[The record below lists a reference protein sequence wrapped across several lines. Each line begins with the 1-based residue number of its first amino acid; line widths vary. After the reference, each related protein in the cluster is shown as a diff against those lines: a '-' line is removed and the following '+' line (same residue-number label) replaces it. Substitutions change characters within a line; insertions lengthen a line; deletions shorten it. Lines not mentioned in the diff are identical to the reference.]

1 MQKQNFDVAYKTNT
15 ICDNKDNIKK
25 SYLVEEIEMAGFFSK
40 IKSSFKG
47 KDFEDDETLEQTEEY
62 VELDTTKGSDGGQ
75 KILVKPFVLDD
86 FTDIK
91 PILDALREGNTI
103 CLVNIRPLK
112 EKDLIELKRAI
123 NKLKKTTD
131 AIEGDI
137 AGFSDDYIV
146 ITPSFAEIYRSKGAT
161 AEIKAT
167 VDNSDEE

>member
-1 MQKQNFDVAYKTNT
+1 
-15 ICDNKDNIKK
+15 
-25 SYLVEEIEMAGFFSK
+25 MAGFFSK

-47 KDFEDDETLEQTEEY
+47 KDFDEEETVAQGDEY
-62 VELDTTKGSDGGQ
+62 VELDTSKNSEGGH
-75 KILVKPFVLDD
+75 KIVVKPFVLED

-91 PILDALREGNTI
+91 PILDSLREGNTI

-146 ITPSFAEIYRSKGAT
+146 ITPSFAEIYRSKGST
-161 AEIKAT
+161 AEIKAAAAET
-167 VDNSDEE
+167 DEE

>member
-1 MQKQNFDVAYKTNT
+1 
-15 ICDNKDNIKK
+15 
-25 SYLVEEIEMAGFFSK
+25 MAGLFSK

-47 KDFEDDETLEQTEEY
+47 KDFEDEDSVEQSDEY
-62 VELDTTKGSDGGQ
+62 VELDTSKNSEGGQ

-146 ITPSFAEIYRSKGAT
+146 ITPSFAQIYRSKGST
-161 AEIKAT
+161 AEIKAA
-167 VDNSDEE
+167 VENDEE

>member
-1 MQKQNFDVAYKTNT
+1 
-15 ICDNKDNIKK
+15 
-25 SYLVEEIEMAGFFSK
+25 MAGFFSK

-47 KDFEDDETLEQTEEY
+47 KDFEDEDSTEQSDEY
-62 VELDTTKGSDGGQ
+62 VELDTSKNSEGGQ

-146 ITPSFAEIYRSKGAT
+146 ITPSFAQIYRSKGST
-161 AEIKAT
+161 AEIKAAAET
-167 VDNSDEE
+167 DDE